1 MKSPAVGNAGTVSV
15 RTSILRKLGLRN
27 LAVRTRLSPSLSLTS
42 YPPILLRPVHSLPF
56 AIPTDEETSLHLH
69 AALPHG
75 SQVTVMQIQ
84 SALQDHR
91 REAGMDYHTRVKEA
105 LASLGLR
112 MAEG

>member
-1 MKSPAVGNAGTVSV
+1 
-15 RTSILRKLGLRN
+15 
-27 LAVRTRLSPSLSLTS
+27 
-42 YPPILLRPVHSLPF
+42 
-56 AIPTDEETSLHLH
+56 
-69 AALPHG
+69 
-75 SQVTVMQIQ
+75 MQIQ

>member
-1 MKSPAVGNAGTVSV
+1 MRWWILVCPLFLLDIVEEQSYLATGPVYLQNSHAPFIALETFASSPQ
-15 RTSILRKLGLRN
+15 R
-27 LAVRTRLSPSLSLTS
+27 
-42 YPPILLRPVHSLPF
+42 PPHST
-56 AIPTDEETSLHLH
+56 AH